1 MYLILKNILTTY
13 QWNYRRNKF
22 ISIFQ
27 KVRKD
32 LLEMPITLFN
42 HQRVHCVDNLD
53 INHWWNYKQPFCQWY
68 SIVTNGNTERLI
80 PEFFFVWR
88 AYSIY
93 KSISNYII
101 DGMTN
106 KIGIIEEIF
115 LDEL

>member
-13 QWNYRRNKF
+13 QWYYRRNKF

-53 INHWWNYKQPFCQWY
+53 INH
-68 SIVTNGNTERLI
+68 
-80 PEFFFVWR
+80 
-88 AYSIY
+88 
-93 KSISNYII
+93 
-101 DGMTN
+101 
-106 KIGIIEEIF
+106 
-115 LDEL
+115 